1 MSDETGM
8 LQRWLWPA
16 TRAETGVVI
25 RIGRALHWLG
35 YGFAG
40 FVLLVMVTNLT
51 FRDGADPA
59 EVRREV
65 LQRPAHPQLTATI
78 DDHLDDLLQNQEAE
92 IAAEIARRKSQR
104 ESNVIS
110 GLLMI
115 LGSMAFGRAARYIL
129 ANE

>member
-1 MSDETGM
+1 MSDETGG

-40 FVLLVMVTNLT
+40 FVLLIMVANLA
-51 FRDGADPA
+51 FREGVDPA

-78 DDHLDDLLQNQEAE
+78 DDLLQNQEAE

-104 ESNVIS
+104 ESDVIS

-115 LGSMAFGRAARYIL
+115 LGSMAFGRVARYIL

>member
-1 MSDETGM
+1 MSDETGG

-78 DDHLDDLLQNQEAE
+78 DDLLQNQEAE

-104 ESNVIS
+104 ESVIIS

-115 LGSMAFGRAARYIL
+115 LGSMALGSAARYIL